1 MPDTTGTLADW
12 RRQRHDAP
20 SSPSS
25 PAPLLARLEHRP
37 SLDGLRGLAVA
48 GVVAFHLGHLQGG
61 FLGVD
66 LFFTLSGYLITRLL
80 LDERQATG
88 TISLAG
94 FWSRRA
100 WRLLPALYALVA
112 AIGAYAAF
120 SAASGE
126 LDDLRAAGLATL
138 LFVANWWFIIDDAGY
153 WDQFVVPSPFEHV
166 WSLAIEQQFYVVW
179 PLVVALV
186 YRGARS
192 LDRLLA
198 VTVALVGASTLWLAV
213 LSRDDVSR
221 AYFGSGSRSGS
232 ILVGAGLAILIHR
245 QDRWLITAARSR
257 LAPWVAGAAGV
268 LVAVAWVDVNGATD
282 TWFYLGGYLAHAVAV
297 SIVIAVLT
305 FRTTGRAV
313 RVLEIAPLRR
323 LGVISYGLYL
333 WHWPVIVVVDVERA
347 GFSGPALLIT
357 RVASSLLLAEAS
369 YRLLE
374 VPARRRLAGKAAAV
388 VVFPLAGALIAGALV
403 LATRSS
409 APEAFTSVTPPPPP
423 PSSTAAPL
431 PSSAPLGDSNEGVDA
446 PPQVPTTEIRVAEEA
461 ASSLLITTPA
471 VLPPVRT
478 STDADPLRVVLIGD
492 SYMYDAEP
500 GIAAALEA
508 MGVEVVGASRLGF
521 AITGEGWED
530 TLRSTV
536 ALHDPDLVVAMW
548 ARFDAAWLESNDP
561 AEYEQRLDAAVEIL
575 TADGAALGFIGLAP
589 SLTAGVDRVP
599 VDRMINTVFADI
611 PNLSDRAFYIDPD
624 PIVAPD
630 GEPRRTIE
638 TPEGELLVRKVDV
651 SHYCSDGSAR
661 FGLALSELVN
671 RLTAVPVADPASW
684 WASEWRSDPRYDD
697 PSGSCR

>member
-1 MPDTTGTLADW
+1 M
-12 RRQRHDAP
+12 
-20 SSPSS
+20 
-25 PAPLLARLEHRP
+25 
-37 SLDGLRGLAVA
+37 A

-88 TISLAG
+88 TISLAA

-120 SAASGE
+120 SAAPGE
-126 LDDLRAAGLATL
+126 LDDLRSAGLATL
-138 LFVANWWFIIDDAGY
+138 LFVANWWFIIGDAGY

-179 PLVVALV
+179 PLVVVLV

-192 LDRLLA
+192 LDRLLV
-198 VTVALVGASTLWLAV
+198 VTVTLVGASTLWLAV

-245 QDRWLITAARSR
+245 QDPWLVAAARSR
-257 LAPWVAGAAGV
+257 MAPWVAGAASG
-268 LVAVAWVDVNGATD
+268 LVAAAWIDVNGATD

-313 RVLEIAPLRR
+313 RGLESAPLRR

-333 WHWPVIVVVDVERA
+333 WHWPVIVVVDVERT
-347 GFSGPALLIT
+347 GFSGSALLIT
-357 RVASSLLLAEAS
+357 RVALSLLLAEAS

-374 VPARRRLAGKAAAV
+374 VPARRRLAGKVAAII
-388 VVFPLAGALIAGALV
+388 VFPLIGALIAGALV

-409 APEAFTSVTPPPPP
+409 SSEAAFTSVPPPPPPPP
-423 PSSTAAPL
+423 PSAMP
-431 PSSAPLGDSNEGVDA
+431 GDSDPGDSDPAESNDA
-446 PPQVPTTEIRVAEEA
+446 ANASAQVATTVIRVAEA
-461 ASSLLITTPA
+461 TAPALLVTTPS

-478 STDADPLRVVLIGD
+478 PTEADPLRVVLIGD

-500 GIAAALEA
+500 GIVAALEA
-508 MGVEVVGASRLGF
+508 MGVEVVGASQLGF
-521 AITGEGWED
+521 TITGEGWED
-530 TLRSTV
+530 AVRSTV

-561 AEYEQRLDAAVEIL
+561 AEYEQRLDAAVDIL

-589 SLTAGVDRVP
+589 SLTSGVDRVP
-599 VDRMINTVFADI
+599 VDRTINTAFADI
-611 PNLSDRAFYIDPD
+611 SDRSDRAFYIDPD

-630 GEPRRTIE
+630 GETRRTIE
-638 TPEGELLVRKVDV
+638 TAEGELLVRKVDV
-651 SHYCSDGSAR
+651 SHYCGDGSAR

-671 RLTAVPVADPASW
+671 RLTAEPVADPASW
-684 WASEWRSDPRYDD
+684 WTSEWRNDPRYDD